1 MTRAGNATRPQRPEP
16 AGTTGRTAPADTTD
30 RTALADTTGRTAST
44 GTTSRMAPTGTGHS
58 TNRVAPV
65 NAEEGRPVTPAPEN
79 GDAR

>member
-1 MTRAGNATRPQRPEP
+1 MTRAGNATRRPQPAPASTMSQPAP
-16 AGTTGRTAPADTTD
+16 AGTMSRTAPA
-30 RTALADTTGRTAST
+30 

>member
-1 MTRAGNATRPQRPEP
+1 MTRAGHATRPPQPEP
-16 AGTTGRTAPADTTD
+16 AGTTGRTAPAGM
-30 RTALADTTGRTAST
+30 R
-44 GTTSRMAPTGTGHS
+44 SRMAPTGTGHS

>member
-1 MTRAGNATRPQRPEP
+1 MTRAGNTTRPRRPKT
-16 AGTTGRTAPADTTD
+16 AGTTARPAPADM
-30 RTALADTTGRTAST
+30 AD
-44 GTTSRMAPTGTGHS
+44 RMAPTGTGHS